1 MMAIFSHKWLML
13 WRKKHI
19 VINLSWHGG
28 YGPLLSSFEVLEVPK
43 TDNSSIVW
51 RGLSTNSQLWF
62 YIYWIIVRFL
72 NLLISS
78 LSLFCLDAGR
88 LLWNERV
95 EALGGVMPWLMV
107 VRHVHDK
114 ENIPSAIK
122 FLSLYRQLSQHMV
135 SHSGSFT
142 RERRWKSCSCFS
154 PLQQAFLLHWAKM
167 AKLTQIHQL
176 KFRSRI
182 LKTFLLET
190 CS

>member
-1 MMAIFSHKWLML
+1 MAILSHQWLML

-19 VINLSWHGG
+19 FINLSWRGG